1 MTESFLYMRLRKAP
15 YTEFKSVSTSLDDF
29 SSLDSSPIFMLNNI
43 PMMEKDNI
51 AMRNKR
57 LLQSQRFTVGQ
68 GIAFLEI
75 QIYELILITLE
86 LRN

>member
-1 MTESFLYMRLRKAP
+1 MS
-15 YTEFKSVSTSLDDF
+15 
-29 SSLDSSPIFMLNNI
+29 I
-43 PMMEKDNI
+43 MEKDNI
-51 AMRNKR
+51 AMKNKR